1 MASGGRPCPFFRLH
15 PLGDTAMKT
24 IHRTLAVAVLSLPL
38 VIASCNN
45 KSNSNESPQATKT
58 SQAATVPDLSPPA
71 SDPAPAPV
79 AAPSPA
85 GPAAHANIGY
95 QGGSLKSADGRIQIS
110 LPPSAVYAD
119 TDVGIQP
126 VNTDDLDGIGPT
138 YQLSPEGTQ
147 FNTPVTLTWQLSD
160 ADLAGRPIT
169 QATIATRDQDGA
181 WKAQRGVQ
189 YDAAAKVVR
198 VSTSHFS
205 SWRATWADYLPNIAI
220 TPTQDDVSL
229 NKSLELHVAKQDTL
243 AGKSVPSGTQPGDSK
258 ASGGQSDNDLLTP
271 PTKFSNGDSD
281 KDLLQSPQLCDWK
294 VNSIAHGNATYG
306 YINPNQDKFGKVS
319 PDENKAMYTAPAKIP
334 QRNPVAVS
342 CEMKTG
348 HSKIMAVSNITITDK
363 KGWSVEIT
371 YEYLNHSSSTGK
383 TVAGVTGTNTQT
395 EERHAYAYFHV
406 YSDSRYASGAVGGM
420 GKGDIT
426 NVDKSLYTVPTCR
439 VSDAEHISGPADAEG
454 NGTASA
460 ASQLAV
466 TIHGDNLHGH
476 QDHDAT
482 CGKGYVPKQDWD
494 TASFGVSC
502 NFTGVDY
509 DKGGTFHADVPSDQ
523 GHGKCTV
530 TINPM

>member
-1 MASGGRPCPFFRLH
+1 
-15 PLGDTAMKT
+15 MKT

-45 KSNSNESPQATKT
+45 KSNSNESPRATKT
-58 SQAATVPDLSPPA
+58 SRVATVPDLSPPA
-71 SDPAPAPV
+71 SDPAPAPA

-119 TDVGIQP
+119 TDVSIQP

-189 YDAAAKVVR
+189 YDSAAKVVR

-205 SWRATWADYLPNIAI
+205 SWRATWADYLPNISI

-243 AGKSVPSGTQPGDSK
+243 AGKSVPSATQPGDSK
-258 ASGGQSDNDLLTP
+258 ASGGQSDDDLLTP
-271 PTKFSNGDSD
+271 PTKLSNADSD
-281 KDLLQSPQLCDWK
+281 KDLLQMPQQCDWK
-294 VNSIAHGNATYG
+294 VNGIAHGNATYG
-306 YINPNQDKFGKVS
+306 YIYPNQDKYGKVS

-348 HSKIMAVSNITITDK
+348 HSKIMAVSTITITDK
-363 KGWSVEIT
+363 QGWAVEAQYT
-371 YEYLNHSSSTGK
+371 YTDEHSETGK
-383 TVAGVTGTNTQT
+383 TVAGMMATSWGNTT
-395 EERHAYAYFHV
+395 RVANAYFHV
-406 YSDSRYASGAVGGM
+406 YSDSRYAAGAVGGM
-420 GKGDIT
+420 GKGDLT
-426 NVDKSLYTVPTCR
+426 AVENGGMHNSLCHTGDKATVG
-439 VSDAEHISGPADAEG
+439 GPLDAEG
-454 NGTASA
+454 NGVASKTG
-460 ASQLAV
+460 QLTV
-466 TIHGDNLHGH
+466 VMHGDNLKGH
-476 QDHDAT
+476 SHHEGT
-482 CGKGYVPKQDWD
+482 CGKNPTPDGDWN
-494 TASFGVSC
+494 TASFGVAC

-509 DKGGTFHADVPSDQ
+509 EKGGTFPADVPADR
-523 GHGKCTV
+523 GHGKCSLTL
-530 TINPM
+530 NPD

>member
-1 MASGGRPCPFFRLH
+1 
-15 PLGDTAMKT
+15 MKT

-45 KSNSNESPQATKT
+45 KSNKNESPRATKT

-71 SDPAPAPV
+71 SDPAPAPA

-119 TDVGIQP
+119 TDVSIQP

-205 SWRATWADYLPNIAI
+205 SWRATWADYLPNISI

-243 AGKSVPSGTQPGDSK
+243 AGKSVPSGNQPGAGK
-258 ASGGQSDNDLLTP
+258 ASGGQSDDDLLTA
-271 PTKFSNGDSD
+271 PTKLSNADSD
-281 KDLLQSPQLCDWK
+281 KDLLQMPQQCDWK
-294 VNSIAHGNATYG
+294 VNGIAHGNATYG
-306 YINPNQDKFGKVS
+306 YIYPNQDKYGKVS

-348 HSKIMAVSNITITDK
+348 HSKIMAVSTITITDK
-363 KGWSVEIT
+363 QGWGVET
-371 YEYLNHSSSTGK
+371 STNTVNHSSATGK
-383 TVAGVTGTNTQT
+383 TVAGVTGDQ
-395 EERHAYAYFHV
+395 YADRVAMPTLISTYIPIHV
-406 YSDSRYASGAVGGM
+406 TRRARLAGWVRVILRSRKRGHRSHLPRKRRRAHFRTGRCGGKWD
-420 GKGDIT
+420 GIRGGSTHRD
-426 NVDKSLYTVPTCR
+426 
-439 VSDAEHISGPADAEG
+439 
-454 NGTASA
+454 
-460 ASQLAV
+460 
-466 TIHGDNLHGH
+466 IHGDNLKGH
-476 QDHDAT
+476 SHHEGT
-482 CGKGYVPKQDWD
+482 CGKNATPPTGTGIRPALAWPATLLALTMKRAALSRLTFLPTGD
-494 TASFGVSC
+494 TASA
-502 NFTGVDY
+502 
-509 DKGGTFHADVPSDQ
+509 H
-523 GHGKCTV
+523 
-530 TINPM
+530 